1 MTELVAFFAS
11 PLFLGAVIVGVIVEA
26 LALIAW
32 HRRTGRGPRP
42 LLVCSFLGAGLA
54 LFVALYVIRAQ
65 DTPGRAFII
74 ALLMALIFHV
84 WHLAL
89 LARR

>member
-1 MTELVAFFAS
+1 MASFIAFLAS
-11 PLFLGAVIVGVIVEA
+11 PFFLRLVMIGVVLEAVA
-26 LALIAW
+26 LVVW
-32 HRRTGRGPRP
+32 HKRTGRGPRP

-54 LFVALYVIRAQ
+54 FLAALYVVRAH
-65 DTPGRAFII
+65 DAPSVAFLI
-74 ALLMALIFHV
+74 ALTSALVFHV

>member
-1 MTELVAFFAS
+1 MASFIAFLAS
-11 PLFLGAVIVGVIVEA
+11 PLFLRLVMVGVVLEA
-26 LALIAW
+26 VALVVW

-42 LLVCSFLGAGLA
+42 LLVISFLGAGLA
-54 LFVALYVIRAQ
+54 FLAALYVIRAH
-65 DTPGRAFII
+65 DTPSLAFLI
-74 ALLMALIFHV
+74 ALTSALVFHV

>member
-1 MTELVAFFAS
+1 MADFFAFFAS
-11 PLFLGAVIVGVIVEA
+11 PLFLRIVMAGVIVEA
-26 LALIAW
+26 IALIVW

-42 LLVCSFLGAGLA
+42 LLVCSFLGAGFA
-54 LFVALYVIRAQ
+54 FVAALYVVRAH
-65 DTPGRAFII
+65 DAPSAAFLI
-74 ALLMALIFHV
+74 ALTTALVFHV

>member
-1 MTELVAFFAS
+1 MADFVAFFAS
-11 PLFLGAVIVGVIVEA
+11 PLFLRVVMIGVVIEAIV
-26 LALIAW
+26 LIVW

-54 LFVALYVIRAQ
+54 FLAALYVVRAHE
-65 DTPGRAFII
+65 TPSVAFLI
-74 ALLMALIFHV
+74 ALTSALVFHV

>member
-1 MTELVAFFAS
+1 MADLLVFFAS
-11 PLFLGAVIVGVIVEA
+11 PLFLGAVMVGVVLEAIV
-26 LALIAW
+26 LIVW
-32 HRRTGRGPRP
+32 HRRTQRGPRP

-54 LFVALYVIRAQ
+54 FLAALYTIRAH
-65 DTPGRAFII
+65 DTPSVAFLS
-74 ALLMALIFHV
+74 ALTLALVFHV

>member
-1 MTELVAFFAS
+1 MPTVIAFLAS
-11 PLFLGAVIVGVIVEA
+11 PLFLRLIMVGVVLEA
-26 LALIAW
+26 LALVAW

-42 LLVCSFLGAGLA
+42 RLVISFLGAGLA
-54 LFVALYVIRAQ
+54 FLAALYLVRAH
-65 DTPGRAFII
+65 DTPQPAFLL
-74 ALLMALIFHV
+74 ALTAALGFHL

>member
-1 MTELVAFFAS
+1 MGDFAALVAS
-11 PLFLGAVIVGVIVEA
+11 PRFLLAVMAAVVLEA
-26 LALIAW
+26 GALIVW

-42 LLVCSFLGAGLA
+42 ALVCSLLDAPSVAFLLA
-54 LFVALYVIRAQ
+54 LTSALV
-65 DTPGRAFII
+65 
-74 ALLMALIFHV
+74 FHV

>member
-1 MTELVAFFAS
+1 MADFVAFFAS
-11 PLFLGAVIVGVIVEA
+11 PLFLRLVMIGVVLEAVG
-26 LALIAW
+26 LIAW
-32 HRRTGRGPRP
+32 HRRTGRGPAP

-54 LFVALYVIRAQ
+54 FFAALYVVRAHGA
-65 DTPGRAFII
+65 PSYAFLI
-74 ALLMALIFHV
+74 ALSVALVFHV